1 MKPRIPFF
9 AATLLGAA
17 LFTPPWEVAGNAR
30 EPRDESPIKPQ
41 KSIKVDDG
49 ILRCVALS
57 PDGKLVACCG
67 DRFAHLFDLNSG
79 ERLKRLDGHTGAVNY
94 VAFAP
99 DGKLLASAGE
109 DQTIR
114 LWDIET
120 GKSKG
125 LLKQSIQVR
134 KVPQTCL
141 AFSAEGKTLA
151 SCSSDSS
158 SLVWLWDVEK
168 ARWEHIVETSH
179 RDGCWHVRF
188 SPDGKYIAA
197 AGGNQKAGRVS
208 LHVEDDGPRFVSS
221 WKHGEGSATCVAF
234 SPDGATLAS
243 AGSDNTVRLWDV
255 KTGRERLKLSGPKGA
270 KGMRAAAYLPG
281 GERIVSVTFEET
293 IQVWDAAKGTLLATA
308 AGTDKGVRSMALST
322 DGKTVATCGEDKGIK
337 LWDLSPA
344 AKP

>member
-1 MKPRIPFF
+1 MKPLIPFL

-17 LFTPPWEVAGNAR
+17 LFAPPSEVAGNAR
-30 EPRDESPIKPQ
+30 EPRDESPIKPR

-57 PDGKLVACCG
+57 PDGKCRDAAATASCTCSTLKT
-67 DRFAHLFDLNSG
+67 G
-79 ERLKRLDGHTGAVNY
+79 ERLQRLDGHTGAVNA
-94 VAFAP
+94 VAFSP

-114 LWDIET
+114 LWDVET

-125 LLKQSIQVR
+125 VLKQSIQSR

-141 AFSAEGKTLA
+141 AFSADGKTLA
-151 SCSSDSS
+151 SCSSARSDI
-158 SLVWLWDVEK
+158 VWLWDVEK
-168 ARWEHIVETSH
+168 ARWEHIVNTPH
-179 RDGCWHVRF
+179 RDCWHVTF

-197 AGGNQKAGRVS
+197 AGAANRNQKAGQVS

-221 WKHGEGSATCVAF
+221 WKHSGEGSATCVAF
-234 SPDGATLAS
+234 SPDSETVAS

-255 KTGRERLKLSGPKGA
+255 KTARERLKLSGPKGA

-293 IQVWDAAKGTLLATA
+293 IQLWDAAKGTLLATA
-308 AGTDKGVRSMALST
+308 AGTDKGVRSMVLST
-322 DGKTVATCGEDKGIK
+322 DGKTLATCGEDKVIK
-337 LWDLSPA
+337 LWDLRP
-344 AKP
+344 